1 MDPIKTGRKNV
12 DKIVATLS
20 VAPPINIGEV
30 PSGTETMEFTATTTN
45 KIIQGYKSTNGE
57 TNMSS
62 VRYKCPN
69 VQAGVYKLKLELYI
83 NAAKWGT
90 TEQTIIVD
98 PGNTSHKTIEIPY
111 KLDEKPP
118 KPTDLQVK
126 YARPDND
133 EDTTQEYTA
142 TFTWK
147 DNSFNAEG
155 FELLITDA
163 TGTSVDPQPSITYD
177 TTGKPRATVKLKLAT
192 EYKAKIKA
200 KNATFGDSDFTDFLD
215 TNTGDIIHLA
225 RIKYDLGE
233 SGQVVDVPDDENP
246 LCVKSTG
253 TTGATSAHN
262 LAVGYYTKLITGTNV
277 QLPRDIGFPS
287 VYRIANNFVYTI
299 KGWYGTNINSS
310 GTPGSITIGSATAS
324 VKELPEGITDSISLT
339 AVWEQ
344 HTPTGISFPQNKEL
358 CYIVDG
364 NSWIDAKK
372 DTAKPITVKIIPKTG
387 YSIKTPAGDI
397 TGTCSTDT
405 AATIETGAITK
416 AGGVITVPCNVI
428 FKASGYHCVNFFIT
442 LTDDSGHKTYVS
454 ALAYFDVK

>member
-1 MDPIKTGRKNV
+1 MN
-12 DKIVATLS
+12 
-20 VAPPINIGEV
+20 
-30 PSGTETMEFTATTTN
+30 
-45 KIIQGYKSTNGE
+45 
-57 TNMSS
+57 
-62 VRYKCPN
+62 
-69 VQAGVYKLKLELYI
+69 
-83 NAAKWGT
+83 
-90 TEQTIIVD
+90 
-98 PGNTSHKTIEIPY
+98 
-111 KLDEKPP
+111 
-118 KPTDLQVK
+118 
-126 YARPDND
+126 
-133 EDTTQEYTA
+133 
-142 TFTWK
+142 
-147 DNSFNAEG
+147 
-155 FELLITDA
+155 
-163 TGTSVDPQPSITYD
+163 PQPSITYD

-253 TTGATSAHN
+253 TTGATPAHN

-299 KGWYGTNINSS
+299 KGWYGTNIDSS
-310 GTPGSITIGSATAS
+310 GAPGSTTIGTATAS

-387 YSIKTPAGDI
+387 YSIKTPADDI

-405 AATIETGAITK
+405 AATIETGAITTP
-416 AGGVITVPCNVI
+416 GGVIIVPCNVT